1 MGGACFS
8 SLSPLIF
15 ISFSDGQIGVGLSLL
30 WQRHWVAPVGART
43 LPVPDA
49 VPACAGQQ
57 GHTAQ
62 IISPLCEIG
71 PKGSFPTSE
80 NILRLDLGGVLGG

>member
-1 MGGACFS
+1 MGGACFC

-15 ISFSDGQIGVGLSLL
+15 IFFSGGQIRASWGWFDPALAEALGGTLGC
-30 WQRHWVAPVGART
+30 QN

-62 IISPLCEIG
+62 IISPSCEIG
-71 PKGSFPTSE
+71 PKGSFLTSE
-80 NILRLDLGGVLGG
+80 NIL

>member
-1 MGGACFS
+1 MARS
-8 SLSPLIF
+8 EHL
-15 ISFSDGQIGVGLSLL
+15 GVGLALL

-43 LPVPDA
+43 LPVPDP
-49 VPACAGQQ
+49 VPDSRD
-57 GHTAQ
+57 TAQ
-62 IISPLCEIG
+62 IISPSCEIG